1 MSVAMKKRI
10 VVYEK
15 DIKVLASLKSF
26 FQKRQGYHVEYV
38 DSLASFNAALL
49 HAEHPD
55 VCFVSAGD
63 LGRRTAIPSGTSV
76 IATLSDGN
84 AAGIQAAVKKGSDN
98 YLLSPFSQEDLAFKI
113 KSVLDRRELVDRLEK
128 ERTDLR
134 IVTELTYLVSSTLDP
149 QEILY
154 LVVKKISEVIPITRC
169 SIIRAD
175 GDNRYAYVVS
185 TFEDP
190 RLKNI
195 KLDLAKY
202 PEIKRALTR
211 KEPVVIT
218 DVTTDPL
225 MERVRDIIFPLGICS
240 IVVIPIIFHEEVIGT
255 LFLRTSRTR
264 SAFSEYEINLCNVI
278 ANVSANA
285 LYNAFLFEKMEDEKA
300 RLEKLAITDF
310 LTGVYNI
317 RYFYHRL
324 TEEFSRSV
332 RYNLP
337 LSCLMIDID
346 HFKDI
351 NDKYGHRTGD
361 IVLREFAHFL
371 RKQTRKSDVL
381 ARYGGEE
388 FIMLLAQ
395 TTEHGA
401 AAKAE
406 TIRAFVAGFQ
416 FRALKGT
423 KGPTVSIGIASYP
436 SPVIKDKEDLITFA
450 DDALYKAKTT
460 GRNQVVVY

>member
-1 MSVAMKKRI
+1 MKKRI

-15 DIKVLASLKSF
+15 DRRMLASLKSF
-26 FQKRQGYHVEYV
+26 FQKRRGYQVEYV
-38 DSLASFNAALL
+38 DSPASLNKALV
-49 HAEHPD
+49 HDDDPD
-55 VCFVSAGD
+55 ICFISAD
-63 LGRRTAIPSGTSV
+63 ELGWRTTIPSRTSV
-76 IATLSDGN
+76 IATIPGGSS
-84 AAGIQAAVKKGSDN
+84 AAIQTAIKKGVDN

-113 KSVLDRRELVDRLEK
+113 KSVLDKRQLVSRLEK

-134 IVTELTYLVSSTLDP
+134 LVTELTYLVSSTLDP

-175 GDNRYAYVVS
+175 GVNRYAHVVS

-190 RLKNI
+190 KLKNI
-195 KLDLAKY
+195 RLDLSKY
-202 PEIKRALTR
+202 PEIKRALVR
-211 KEPVVIT
+211 KEPVVIS

-225 MERVRDIIFPLGICS
+225 MERVRDILFPLGICS

-264 SAFSEYEINLCNVI
+264 SAFTEYEINLCHVI

-337 LSCLMIDID
+337 LTCLMIDID

-361 IVLREFAHFL
+361 IVLRDFAHFL
-371 RKQTRKSDVL
+371 KKQTRKSDVL

-395 TTEHGA
+395 TTESGG

-406 TIRAFVAGFQ
+406 AMRAFVAGFQ
-416 FRALKGT
+416 FRALKGA
-423 KGPTVSIGIASYP
+423 KGPTISIGIASYP
-436 SPVIKDKEDLITFA
+436 SPLIKDKEDLITFA